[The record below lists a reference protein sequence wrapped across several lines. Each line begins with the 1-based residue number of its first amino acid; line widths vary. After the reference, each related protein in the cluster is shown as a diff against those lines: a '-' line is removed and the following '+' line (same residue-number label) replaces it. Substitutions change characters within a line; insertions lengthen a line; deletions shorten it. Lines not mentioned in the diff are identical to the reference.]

1 MHGNLESL
9 SAKTVGKGKIMG
21 GGEADSWF
29 AW

>member
-21 GGEADSWF
+21 GGEADS
-29 AW
+29 